1 MSSYISDADALV
13 ASLPYS
19 ITRDTDK
26 EKLAQVVAEEL
37 VKNVNFTDYSAIF
50 PRIDGLPE
58 EVLDILAYDL
68 KIDWYEADAP
78 LWNKRQAVKDCI
90 LVHKFKGT
98 KYAVETALR
107 SMYNSAEVTEW
118 FEYDGEPF
126 HFRVNVYGSTG
137 SGLKTLYL
145 KIQYA
150 KNLRSVMDS
159 VQFTL
164 IPEKDIEVFIGSRLA
179 MLDKQICTSL
189 ESRSEDVFTVGE
201 KYYAGITYNGKTE
214 EIKVFSHF
222 DIPPADAFGTQI
234 TAGISLECR
243 EKHIYSYLRSEKIP
257 DAPQATKGNYTA
269 VAKAAYFV
277 KNIRMEADLL

>member
-26 EKLAQVVAEEL
+26 EQLAQVVAEEL

-50 PRIDGLPE
+50 PRIDELPE

-78 LWNKRQAVKDCI
+78 VWNKRQAVKDCI

-189 ESRSEDVFTVGE
+189 ESRNEDVFTVSDN
-201 KYYAGITYNGKTE
+201 YRAGIAYSGRTK
-214 EIKVFSHF
+214 EIKVFSYF
-222 DIPPADAFGTQI
+222 DVPSADAI
-234 TAGISLECR
+234 RA
-243 EKHIYSYLRSEKIP
+243 KY
-257 DAPQATKGNYTA
+257 NA
-269 VAKAAYFV
+269 VVSAAFFE